1 MFEYLRKAVLTVLF
15 SSLVL
20 GGVFPF
26 GFTNSLVPAAS
37 AAIPNIINY
46 QSRLRS
52 SSLAPITALTSIQFT
67 LYTDISAGTP
77 GGVASS
83 AGPVLWKEVHDG
95 ITCSQILPDADGY
108 FSVQLGACTVFPS
121 YISWNQPLYL
131 GVKIAADAEASPRVL
146 LGAHQ
151 YALNSQAVNGF
162 TASTTAQANTILA
175 LDANQNFNIATG
187 TFMGAGLTITASS
200 SLQDLTFVHATGTS
214 LDLANYLSIGA
225 IRLDQIGTTNLTSGA
240 YLVGVFDEFANS
252 NATTVQAALRDF
264 DIAITAVSSTSNP
277 TSTLQRAYDGG
288 GIGFGNTISLTTSTP
303 IQIRTTVPGIS
314 SSQNGITITRSDSP
328 NQGVVIGTTNYG
340 SNFSHFGMSDN
351 ISNITGASGV
361 FAFYNHNQNNF
372 GFSLLGQSGA
382 AKSVFTLTNADLG
395 NKAAFEIENQSTINS
410 TGILR
415 LRNIP
420 DSANVELHV
429 GTSSPEGIITS
440 DISSIFFQRDGTASG
455 TQLYIKTQDGNN
467 QGWVGVATVDMLGNI
482 NQANN
487 GLSVSGTEVILGGT
501 LYQST
506 VIDGNGGANDFT
518 LQDVKNF
525 SLGGGGAG
533 AVGDM
538 ANTLLRLTGTDEFQI
553 RTPNFLLAT
562 TGSVLTLIDPATGKV
577 EFATATANE
586 VDTLQTVTNR
596 GNSTTNTIQFAGGT
610 STNSFSISSGQLAV
624 NTTTYRNVAN
634 FVGNDILGTYISVQ
648 NLNTS
653 ADDTGLRVF
662 NELNQQ
668 VARFGYYLGGDIGF
682 ALSDI
687 GDFQV
692 GSVDVA
698 GDIDFYAG
706 AALRGRFTNLG
717 RLGIGTVTPSSRLHV
732 VATSSA
738 IGAIQTLQNSIGDI
752 QFFVS
757 TGTPNGF
764 ITGSAGDISFG
775 TDGKLYIKETG
786 TSTNTGWS
794 VIATGTQSGLA
805 VQGSGS
811 AGQIVLWNGTSSVT
825 GNSLFTYS
833 TSSGSV
839 KIGTGTPSV
848 SGQQFTL
855 MNTNA
860 AGMVIES
867 TTGTGISYLEL
878 RHSSGATSD
887 YQVDSSGAFIGS
899 TSNDPF
905 YLTTNNNARLY
916 ITPVGQI
923 GIGTNTP
930 SAQLDVY
937 SAATATF
944 PLLTLENS
952 DGNFQ
957 IFNASTTPEGLI
969 TGSRGDLAIDST
981 NGRMYI
987 KQSGTSTNTGWVAFA
1002 TGTPAELD
1010 TLQTVTNRGN
1020 QTTTTIQFA
1029 GGTSTGAFAVQS
1041 TSTMQDIV
1049 PAGLYTGNMSAFNL
1063 GTSSTRWNSLWAGT
1077 VNIGTSTWSLTQS
1090 SNGRFSVFNQPSGDG
1105 TEVISVQTDGK
1116 VGIGNTS
1123 PTNRLSVGNGTT
1135 GIERVDING
1144 LNQAILEFKQ
1154 ADSSKWMLSSGDIA
1168 NSFGIYSYGFGY
1180 KLVVG
1185 QTGNITFGG
1194 ENVNPLSTTGKS
1206 VTISGDLNE
1215 RASLF
1220 VRTTEQDNAGS
1231 MAALGFLAE
1240 ANTAAANE
1248 QMARIEMLTVG
1259 STLNNRGSQL
1269 GFYTK
1274 PDGGAMTLA
1283 ATIDSSGRLIV
1294 GTSTVSAKFTVYQS
1308 STSTALAQFGNS
1320 ASDFQVFSISSSPES
1335 VLTGSIGDIAID
1347 STNGRMYIKQTGAS
1361 SNTGWIAFST
1371 STSSGTDTLQTVTNR
1386 GNSTTNTIQFAGG
1399 TSTGVFTL
1407 SKSLIEGGGNL
1418 EPQLMFKDATS
1429 TSGLVIGRYSTGVD
1443 ENYTTLAF
1451 SADTSLNPYYA
1462 TSVIFDYSH
1471 LNNNMLMRSYGGGIF
1486 KNGMSIGDV
1495 INFESGL
1502 NHGIGVTS
1510 AYNFINY
1517 GSLKG
1522 IMSFSNPQASMDF
1535 FMSTGSP
1542 VGVISGNSG
1551 SLYFQTDAPSTS
1563 TAHLFLKTADSSSAG
1578 WKPVAILDSNGNL
1591 GIGTSTPAL
1600 PLHVYSAATSGSI
1613 ARFTNTDGSCDID
1626 PTNSALVCSSD
1637 ANLKKNVLKVEGSL
1651 EKIMAL
1657 RGVLFNWS
1665 KEDDTDEMH
1674 SGFIAQEVQAVLPG
1688 LVMQGQDGKLAVN
1701 YTGFAPYLVG
1711 ALQEQQNAIQS
1722 LQKSMGSNDLQS
1734 AATTTFNNNLVLTA
1748 QLIASGDMVGQA
1760 RIKAHQTAVSVR
1772 FSKPYTVQPIIVV
1785 TPRGEMALAQN
1796 FKYAVVEEKNSGFT
1810 IKIDMERDADI
1821 DFNWH
1826 AIGAGEG
1833 SALTVSDG
1841 TSSTIQLIVGD
1852 APVAPTIN
1860 QSSQSGPTTPTPEPI
1875 SPQESFMTQPQT
1887 ESLSPVEMQQI
1898 EQMPSSS
1905 IETQQDTSPP
1915 VTPIETV
1922 QVQ

>member
-1 MFEYLRKAVLTVLF
+1 M
-15 SSLVL
+15 
-20 GGVFPF
+20 
-26 GFTNSLVPAAS
+26 
-37 AAIPNIINY
+37 
-46 QSRLRS
+46 
-52 SSLAPITALTSIQFT
+52 
-67 LYTDISAGTP
+67 
-77 GGVASS
+77 
-83 AGPVLWKEVHDG
+83 
-95 ITCSQILPDADGY
+95 
-108 FSVQLGACTVFPS
+108 
-121 YISWNQPLYL
+121 
-131 GVKIAADAEASPRVL
+131 
-146 LGAHQ
+146 
-151 YALNSQAVNGF
+151 
-162 TASTTAQANTILA
+162 
-175 LDANQNFNIATG
+175 
-187 TFMGAGLTITASS
+187 
-200 SLQDLTFVHATGTS
+200 
-214 LDLANYLSIGA
+214 
-225 IRLDQIGTTNLTSGA
+225 
-240 YLVGVFDEFANS
+240 
-252 NATTVQAALRDF
+252 
-264 DIAITAVSSTSNP
+264 
-277 TSTLQRAYDGG
+277 
-288 GIGFGNTISLTTSTP
+288 
-303 IQIRTTVPGIS
+303 PGIS

-372 GFSLLGQSGA
+372 GFSLLGQSGT

-533 AVGDM
+533 AVGDI

-668 VARFGYYLGGDIGF
+668 VARFGYYLGGDVGF

-794 VIATGTQSGLA
+794 VIATGTQSGSV

-811 AGQIVLWNGTSSVT
+811 AGQIVLWNSTSSVT

-969 TGSRGDLAIDST
+969 TGSHGDLAIDST

-1206 VTISGDLNE
+1206 VTVSGDLNE

-1274 PDGGAMTLA
+1274 PDGGAMALA

-1320 ASDFQVFSISSSPES
+1320 GSDFQVFSVNGSPQSSI
-1335 VLTGSIGDIAID
+1335 VGSIGDIAIDATNGRMYFKETGNSTNTGWVNIATGTNLGVNTFVQNGNTFSTTGTLGTNDAFALSFETNNVERMFITSGGNVNIGTSTSNGTLTVSGGYNTAYAQGATSTIRGGLSLGRAVSSGFTPMTIQDTSGRIGIFNDLSSPVNSAIVTVGTNDQNQYLNFARYSSATDKAFLYSMGGGFAFGRTGGALGNDLVTNPNRVGIGNFGDTDSATSTLHIKNTSIASTTGILTIENGSGDFQVFNVSNNPESLVTGSRGDLAID
-1347 STNGRMYIKQTGAS
+1347 STNGRMYIKQTGAQT
-1361 SNTGWIAFST
+1361 NTGWAVFAT

-1407 SKSLIEGGGNL
+1407 SKSLIEGGGVL
-1418 EPQLMFKDATS
+1418 EPQMLFKDTTS
-1429 TSGLVIGRYSTGVD
+1429 TGGIVLGRYSTGVD
-1443 ENYTTLAF
+1443 ENYSTLAF
-1451 SADTSLNPYYA
+1451 TSDTSLNPSYT
-1462 TSVIFDYSH
+1462 TSISFDYSH
-1471 LNNNMLMRSYGGGIF
+1471 VNNNLLMRSYGGGVF
-1486 KNGMSIGDV
+1486 KNGISIGDV
-1495 INFESGL
+1495 LNFESAL

-1510 AYNFINY
+1510 AFNFTNY

-1637 ANLKKNVLKVEGSL
+1637 ANLKKNVLKIEGSL

-1657 RGVLFNWS
+1657 RGVLFNWN
-1665 KEDDTDEMH
+1665 KEDDTDVMH

-1722 LQKSMGSNDLQS
+1722 LQKSIGSNDLQS

-1748 QLIASGDMVGQA
+1748 QFIASGDMVGQA

-1841 TSSTIQLIVGD
+1841 TTSTIQLIVSDVPG
-1852 APVAPTIN
+1852 APIMN
-1860 QSSQSGPTTPTPEPI
+1860 QSSQSVPVTPTPDPI
-1875 SPQESFMTQPQT
+1875 SPPESPMTQPQT
-1887 ESLSPVEMQQI
+1887 EPVPPVEMQRI
-1898 EQMPSSS
+1898 EQMPSIS
-1905 IETQQDTSPP
+1905 IETQQDAGTPAPP
-1915 VTPIETV
+1915 TETV